1 MKFGKHIQAQ
11 TIPEWAAHYMNY
23 KALKK
28 IINELSAPLTPS
40 LNPSEASKQ
49 RLQTVKAAF
58 FFQVDRELEKVN
70 SFYLQKEADLKVR
83 LKSLIEKQRA
93 LRSRGPRNRTSTI
106 RALREAFL
114 NSRRDLDKLQNFV
127 EINATGF
134 RKILK
139 KWDKRSKSSTKELY
153 LARQVDVQPCFNQD
167 VIAEFS
173 DTVTKCLSELEHALE
188 EYDPNNTESTAITD
202 SLELA
207 PSPSLRS
214 ALYSQPQPQPQPQ
227 SEPQSEPHKHIDS
240 SDNRLETFAAA
251 RRRSSTGFLLDSSM
265 SSSVQ
270 IDRMEAE
277 VFQALLLEAKQP
289 IRDTLARLASQNAA
303 AFKAC
308 VTRVL
313 WRACSEIKDPEKQQ
327 LLLELGAADLKSA
340 DDINERTLAHEATI
354 HGTLL
359 ILQAAIG
366 AGVAGD
372 ESDYY
377 GRRPAHYAALN
388 GHSECLQFLLDKGC
402 YTASAIDD
410 DGCRAFDYAVSS
422 GHSECVR
429 LLLNHDKDVI
439 ADCSPEN
446 PVLILACEKGHESIV
461 LLLLEAGAQML
472 PNVQGVHPAHV
483 AARTGLVAILKL
495 LLEHGAPVDV
505 ADKDLVW
512 TPVFYAAS
520 EGNIE
525 CIRILIDAGCDVELV
540 DENNRPAVYYAANEG
555 HLESVDL
562 LLDAARRSE
571 GSKRESTDGTIA
583 ASVPDIDNS
592 VGIDADIDLQQHQQ
606 QNPVVEGAAKASAT
620 AATAAEDGVMADLDL
635 DGIPSLS
642 LPPPLIPF
650 RVYGHNFLGKRT
662 RIQIRMQTRNKIS
675 GPPVAFFDSR
685 DMMSLKLVTIAKPDA
700 GVVPHTVMLPLETAS
715 TTFGF
720 QTDDLAQFRLE
731 LFLYPSFGL
740 QPIGKAVALPSLFNR
755 NASSGIAR
763 LPLLDRY
770 LRLVA
775 EVTFEFLVVRPL
787 EGAPLQIGGKVETYW
802 KSTNPGPRQ
811 SNATGNATGSMHQSP
826 LAAATLRTP
835 LSSAAIASPLSAAEM
850 GTAGYTGGLPLVVS
864 SSLAA
869 EHVCIQ
875 VQVCRD
881 GVPVVS
887 PRICIDIGS
896 PSGVKLSICS
906 LTHSE
911 FQQIMRSPSIK
922 QTPRRHNTTTNAIH
936 DADVDAHKLPA
947 RPDSATGTAAEWYR
961 YVQDSG
967 FTLKEVLDI
976 LPPQLGVSIQV
987 LYNSR
992 AWTGRGAIGGGD
1004 SSIAGTTSSRQ
1015 DVNDYVDSILKTVYD
1030 DSLKRAQSASGFR
1043 KEAGEESLSPSAEGS
1058 AGGSSSILERVA
1070 SGMISKEGS
1079 QRNTIFCSYSPQ
1091 VCIAL
1096 NWKQPNYAVF
1106 LLTSGR
1112 EPSAELESVARS
1124 TDGDVHSAD
1133 APSFS
1138 PPSNHLSLK
1147 EAVRFACNNNLL
1159 GLICN
1164 SSLLTRVPELIKSIK
1179 HNGLFLIS
1187 FGRDNYDEQSCTLQK
1202 TQGVDA
1208 IMRAGVIRYDADEN
1222 IEFAI

>member
-1 MKFGKHIQAQ
+1 HIQAQ

-83 LKSLIEKQRA
+83 LKSLIEKQRT
-93 LRSRGPRNRTSTI
+93 LRSRGPRNRTATI

-127 EINATGF
+127 EINGTGF

-188 EYDPNNTESTAITD
+188 EYDPESAEPEMATD
-202 SLELA
+202 SLDLV
-207 PSPSLRS
+207 PSPSHRS
-214 ALYSQPQPQPQPQ
+214 VLYSQPQAQPQ
-227 SEPQSEPHKHIDS
+227 SQPQAQADGSES
-240 SDNRLETFAAA
+240 RSQSLAAA
-251 RRRSSTGFLLDSSM
+251 RRRSSTGFLLDAGM
-265 SSSVQ
+265 SNSVQ

-277 VFQALLLEAKQP
+277 AFQALLAVTTQP
-289 IRDTLARLASQNAA
+289 INDTLARLASQNAA

-308 VTRVL
+308 VTRIL
-313 WRACSEIKDPEKQQ
+313 WRACSELKDVEKQR

-354 HGTLL
+354 HGVLL

-372 ESDYY
+372 EPDYY

-388 GHSECLQFLLDKGC
+388 GHSVCLRYLLDNGC

-410 DGCRAFDYAVSS
+410 DGCRALDYAVSN
-422 GHSECVR
+422 GHAECVR
-429 LLLNHDKDVI
+429 LLLDHDKSVI
-439 ADCSPEN
+439 DDCLPESPI
-446 PVLILACEKGHESIV
+446 LILACEKGHESIV
-461 LLLLEAGAQML
+461 LILLEAGAQML
-472 PNVQGVHPAHV
+472 PSAQGVHPAHV
-483 AARTGLVAILKL
+483 AARTGSVAILKL
-495 LLEHGAPVDV
+495 LLAHGAPADV
-505 ADKDLVW
+505 ADKDLAW

-520 EGNIE
+520 EGNIQ
-525 CIRILIDAGCDVELV
+525 CIRLLIDAGCNVGLL
-540 DENNRPAVYYAANEG
+540 DENNRPPVYYAANEG

-562 LLDAARRSE
+562 LLDAAKRNEDSR
-571 GSKRESTDGTIA
+571 RESSDSTIVAAVPGTDIGIGT
-583 ASVPDIDNS
+583 
-592 VGIDADIDLQQHQQ
+592 G
-606 QNPVVEGAAKASAT
+606 T
-620 AATAAEDGVMADLDL
+620 AATAAEGGDAMADLDL

-650 RVYGHNFLGKRT
+650 RIYGHNFLGKRT
-662 RIQIRMQTRNKIS
+662 RIQIRMQSRNKIS
-675 GPPVAFFDSR
+675 GPPVTFFDNR

-740 QPIGKAVALPSLFNR
+740 QPIGKAVALPSLFSR
-755 NASSGIAR
+755 GVSSGIAR

-787 EGAPLQIGGKVETYW
+787 EGAPLQIGGKVDTYW
-802 KSTNPGPRQ
+802 KSTNPMPRQ
-811 SNATGNATGSMHQSP
+811 NAATGNATTSIHQSP

-835 LSSAAIASPLSAAEM
+835 LSSAAIASPLSAAET
-850 GTAGYTGGLPLVVS
+850 GAAGYTGLPLVVS
-864 SSLAA
+864 SSLAP

-887 PRICIDIGS
+887 PRMCIDIGS

-922 QTPRRHNTTTNAIH
+922 QTPRRHNASGGSGSQGISAS
-936 DADVDAHKLPA
+936 DALLLLP
-947 RPDSATGTAAEWYR
+947 RPDAATGTAAEWYR

-967 FTLKEVLDI
+967 FTLEEVLDI
-976 LPPQLGVSIQV
+976 LPSQLGVSIQV

-1030 DSLKRAQSASGFR
+1030 DSLKGARSASGFR
-1043 KEAGEESLSPSAEGS
+1043 REASEEAVSHLGNIGASASG
-1058 AGGSSSILERVA
+1058 SSILERVA
-1070 SGMISKEGS
+1070 NGMIHKGSS

-1112 EPSAELESVARS
+1112 EPSAELESAAPS
-1124 TDGDVHSAD
+1124 TAEGDVHSAD

-1164 SSLLTRVPELIKSIK
+1164 SSLLTRVPELIRSIK
-1179 HNGLFLIS
+1179 DNGLFLVS
-1187 FGRDNYDEQSCTLQK
+1187 FGRDNYDEQSCALQK

-1222 IEFAI
+1222 VEFAI